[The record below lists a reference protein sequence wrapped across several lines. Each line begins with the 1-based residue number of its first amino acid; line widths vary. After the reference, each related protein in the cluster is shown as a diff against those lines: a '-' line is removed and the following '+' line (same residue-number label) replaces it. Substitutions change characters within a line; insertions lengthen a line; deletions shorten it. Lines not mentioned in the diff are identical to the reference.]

1 MTLALSILAIILVL
15 AGLLGIF
22 LPALPDLPL
31 MLLGLFIRAVA
42 TSFHHPA
49 ISELII
55 AAVATGGVS
64 LIDAFAAP
72 VVAKYFGAS
81 KRGQLGALVG
91 SLLSLFFIP
100 ISPWFVL
107 ILPIAGTIAG
117 ELSVGKT
124 QREALKSSLGTALGI
139 GAMVLL
145 KALVAFYL
153 IGTLIVSF
161 TRI

>member
-1 MTLALSILAIILVL
+1 MTTVLSTLAVILVL

-31 MLLGLFIRAVA
+31 MMAGLLLRAIA
-42 TSFHHPA
+42 TNFHHPA
-49 ISELII
+49 VNELVI
-55 AAVATGGVS
+55 AAIATGAVS
-64 LIDAFAAP
+64 LVDAFAAP

-81 KRGQLGALVG
+81 KRGQLGALIG

-107 ILPIAGTIAG
+107 ILPIAGTIVG

-124 QREALKSSLGTALGI
+124 QREALRSSFGTALGI

-153 IGTLIVSF
+153 IGTLVVSF
-161 TRI
+161 TRG